1 MLKIALSGANGKM
14 GKAILAAAKPDPEV
28 TIPVKLIKSDQKI
41 NLLEELKAIDV
52 CIDFSSP
59 AGSENYLTGTGCV
72 IAGNKVNC
80 NYTVPV
86 SKTITINL
94 RSSWEAFFQ
103 IKNPNLFF
111 EKLRIPYKINDVVKS
126 YILDFVD
133 EKNNII
139 YEIKPYALHDTK
151 VNMLKF
157 NAAKKWANENNF
169 KFVIID
175 NSWFYKNYDP
185 SILIGQPSEER
196 IKKLLKQFFKK

>member
-1 MLKIALSGANGKM
+1 MLGDKNSYHKMSDESKKISAGKISQKMLSNIASGKFTPCVTNSWARSM
-14 GKAILAAAKPDPEV
+14 TPV
-28 TIPVKLIKSDQKI
+28 TIQR
-41 NLLEELKAIDV
+41 N
-52 CIDFSSP
+52 
-59 AGSENYLTGTGCV
+59 N
-72 IAGNKVNC
+72 
-80 NYTVPV
+80 
-86 SKTITINL
+86 KTITINL